1 MKQSM
6 KTIIALGGL
15 VLLGL
20 GALYVFPSTQ
30 EYVTERVVEVAKVQE
45 VDMLE
50 ARIKTA
56 QEGAQASTTA
66 KAQAAYD
73 EVIKKE
79 NMRIELE
86 IRKEHRK
93 ELEKTEIELEKQSG
107 F

>member
-1 MKQSM
+1 MKH
-6 KTIIALGGL
+6 KHIISILGGL

-66 KAQAAYD
+66 SAQAAYD
-73 EVIKKE
+73 KVYKAEMKRVEDKIKMDVIA
-79 NMRIELE
+79 ELE
-86 IRKEHRK
+86 ASI
-93 ELEKTEIELEKQSG
+93 TDASY
-107 F
+107 